1 MEKKFQMAVH
11 RSGFVNIV
19 GKPNVG
25 KSTLMNVLVGER
37 LSIITSKAQTTRH
50 RIMGI
55 VNGSLDGGDDF
66 QIVYSDTPGMLKPQY
81 ELHQSMMRFV
91 STALED
97 ADVILFVTDLFDK
110 REDEDTALE
119 KLANT
124 DVPVIL
130 VLNKIDLAK
139 GTQMQDKMD
148 YWKEIIQP
156 TEAIPVSALEKVNV
170 GEVFQAI
177 LRYVPEH
184 PPYFPKDE
192 VTDKP
197 ERFFAAEIVRE
208 KIFLNYKQEVPY
220 SSEVVVTEFKEDD
233 KIIRMR
239 CEIYVERQSQKGIL
253 IGKGGESL
261 KKVGIQAREELEKFF
276 GKQVHLEQFV
286 KVAPNWRREQRR
298 LRNFGY

>member
-1 MEKKFQMAVH
+1 MSQH
-11 RSGFVNIV
+11 RAGFVNIL

-25 KSTLMNVLVGER
+25 KSTLMNALVGER

-55 VNGSLDGGDDF
+55 VNGATDEGEEF
-66 QIVYSDTPGMLKPQY
+66 QIVYSDTPGILKPEY
-81 ELHQSMMRFV
+81 ALHQSMMRFV
-91 STALED
+91 DTALED
-97 ADVILFVTDLFDK
+97 ADVILFVTDLYEK
-110 REDEDTALE
+110 QEEEDASLQ
-119 KLANT
+119 KLART
-124 DVPVIL
+124 EVPVIL

-139 GTQMQDKMD
+139 GTQLQDKLH

-156 TEAIPVSALEKVNV
+156 QEAIPVSALESINV

-177 LRYVPEH
+177 LRYLPEH

-192 VTDKP
+192 LTDRP
-197 ERFFAAEIVRE
+197 ERFFASEILRE
-208 KIFLNYKQEVPY
+208 KIFKNYKQEIPY
-220 SSEVVVTEFKEDD
+220 SSEVIVSSFEEEEN
-233 KIIRMR
+233 IIRIR

-261 KKVGIQAREELEKFF
+261 KKVGIQARQDLEKFF
-276 GKQVHLEQFV
+276 GKQVHLEQHV

-298 LRNFGY
+298 LRHFGY

>member
-1 MEKKFQMAVH
+1 MTAH
-11 RSGFVNIV
+11 RAGFVNIV

-55 VNGSLDGGDDF
+55 VNGSPDDGDDF

-91 STALED
+91 NTALED

-110 REDEDTALE
+110 QEDEDTSIE
-119 KLANT
+119 KLART

-139 GTQMQDKMD
+139 GTQMQDKLE

-156 TEAIPVSALEKVNV
+156 KQAIAVSALEQLNV
-170 GEVFQAI
+170 GEVFQSI
-177 LRYVPEH
+177 LSYLPEH
-184 PPYFPKDE
+184 PPYFPKE
-192 VTDKP
+192 EMTDKP

-220 SSEVVVTEFKEDD
+220 SCEVVVTEFKEDD
-233 KIIRMR
+233 TIIRLR

-253 IGKGGESL
+253 IGKAGGAL
-261 KKVGIQAREELEKFF
+261 KKVGIQAREDMEKFF

-286 KVAPNWRREQRR
+286 KVAPNWRSEQRR

>member
-1 MEKKFQMAVH
+1 MAVH